1 MRRSPLEMPIWA
13 RDMLGQCAKLAP
25 MHSRKLCLRLTAV
38 ISAAALTVMPVPA
51 AAEDGKKHLLFLGG
65 SDFFA
70 HDSVSHGMFT
80 MAKIGE
86 RSGLF
91 DVRFRTD
98 LELVS
103 KQKLR
108 GNRKNLDYF
117 DAVMFYT
124 QGDLPISDEQKA
136 DLMRFVK
143 EDGKGILVVHSG
155 TDSFRE
161 TWPEYIEMVGG
172 AFINHPWHQEV
183 RVLVEDRRHP
193 VTRHFKGPFAI
204 TDEIYQVDRYDRSKL
219 RVLMSLDTASVDMAK
234 DGVKRTDGD
243 FALAW
248 VREFGKGRVFTC
260 LLGHRS
266 EVWDVP
272 DIQKMWLEA
281 FRWVVG
287 ITDGETASLPLR
299 TDDD

>member
-1 MRRSPLEMPIWA
+1 MKLSR
-13 RDMLGQCAKLAP
+13 LAP
-25 MHSRKLCLRLTAV
+25 
-38 ISAAALTVMPVPA
+38 IAALALTSLASLAPA
-51 AAEDGKKHLLFLGG
+51 QAQADEKKHLLVLGG
-65 SDFFA
+65 SSFFA
-70 HDSVSHGMFT
+70 HDAVSHAMFT
-80 MAKIGE
+80 MAQIGK

-98 LELVS
+98 MELVS

-124 QGDLPISDEQKA
+124 QGDIELSDAQKA

-143 EDGKGILVVHSG
+143 EDGKGILVAHSG
-155 TDSFRE
+155 VDSFRE
-161 TWPEYIEMVGG
+161 SWPEYIDMVGG

-183 RVLVEDRRHP
+183 RIRVEDGRHP
-193 VTRHFKGPFAI
+193 TTRHFPKEFSI
-204 TDEIYQVDRYDRSKL
+204 TDEIYQVDRYDRDKV
-219 RVLMSLDTASVDMAK
+219 RVLMSLDPDSVDLTAK
-234 DGVKRTDGD
+234 GVKRMDRD
-243 FALAW
+243 FAMAW

-260 LLGHRS
+260 VLGHRN
-266 EVWDVP
+266 EVWDDP
-272 DIQKMWLEA
+272 AMQKMWLEA

-287 ITDGETASLPLR
+287 ITDGETAALPLP

>member
-1 MRRSPLEMPIWA
+1 MR
-13 RDMLGQCAKLAP
+13 
-25 MHSRKLCLRLTAV
+25 LRNWIT
-38 ISAAALTVMPVPA
+38 AAALAGLLMATAAPA
-51 AAEDGKKHLLFLGG
+51 AAQDADEKKHLLVLGA

-70 HDSVSHGMFT
+70 HDSVSHAMFT

-86 RSGLF
+86 RTGLF

-98 LELVS
+98 MELMT

-124 QGDLPISDEQKA
+124 QGDLEVSEEQKA

-143 EDGKGILVVHSG
+143 EDGKAILAVHSG

-161 TWPEYIEMVGG
+161 SWPEYIDMVGG
-172 AFINHPWHQEV
+172 AFINHPWHQKIRV
-183 RVLVEDRRHP
+183 RVEDRTHP
-193 VTRHFKGPFAI
+193 ISRHFPAEFEI
-204 TDEIYQVDRYDRSKL
+204 TDEIYQVDRYERSKV
-219 RVLMSLDTASVDMAK
+219 RVLMAMDTSSVDMTK
-234 DGVKRTDGD
+234 KGVQRTDGD

-260 LLGHRS
+260 LLGHRP
-266 EVWDVP
+266 EVWDNP

-281 FRWVVG
+281 FRWAIG
-287 ITDGETASLPLR
+287 ITNGESASLPLP

>member
-1 MRRSPLEMPIWA
+1 MR
-13 RDMLGQCAKLAP
+13 
-25 MHSRKLCLRLTAV
+25 LRNWIT
-38 ISAAALTVMPVPA
+38 AAALAGLLMATAAPA
-51 AAEDGKKHLLFLGG
+51 AAQDADEKKHLLVLGA

-70 HDSVSHGMFT
+70 HDSVSHAMFT

-86 RSGLF
+86 RTGLF

-98 LELVS
+98 MELMT
-103 KQKLR
+103 KQKLK
-108 GNRKNLDYF
+108 GNRKNLDHF

-124 QGDLPISDEQKA
+124 QGDLEVSEEQKA

-143 EDGKGILVVHSG
+143 EDGKAILAVHSG

-161 TWPEYIEMVGG
+161 TWPEYIDMVGG
-172 AFINHPWHQEV
+172 AFINHPWHQKIRV
-183 RVLVEDRRHP
+183 RVEDRTHP
-193 VTRHFKGPFAI
+193 ISRHFPAEFEI
-204 TDEIYQVDRYDRSKL
+204 TDEIYQVDRYDRSKV
-219 RVLMSLDTASVDMAK
+219 RVLMAMDTSSVDMTK
-234 DGVKRTDGD
+234 KGVQRTDGD

-260 LLGHRS
+260 LLGHRP
-266 EVWDVP
+266 EVWDNP

-281 FRWVVG
+281 FRWAIG
-287 ITDGETASLPLR
+287 ITNGESASLPLP

>member
-1 MRRSPLEMPIWA
+1 MTLRSLIVA
-13 RDMLGQCAKLAP
+13 TALAG
-25 MHSRKLCLRLTAV
+25 LLLATA
-38 ISAAALTVMPVPA
+38 APA
-51 AAEDGKKHLLFLGG
+51 AAQAADEKKHLLMLGA

-70 HDSVSHGMFT
+70 HDSVSHAMFT

-86 RSGLF
+86 RTGLF

-98 LELVS
+98 MELMT
-103 KQKLR
+103 KQKLK

-124 QGDLPISDEQKA
+124 QGDLKVSEEQKA

-143 EDGKGILVVHSG
+143 EDGKAILVVHSG

-161 TWPEYIEMVGG
+161 TWPEYIDMVGG
-172 AFINHPWHQEV
+172 AFINHPWHEKIRV
-183 RVLVEDRRHP
+183 RVEDRTHP
-193 VTRHFKGPFAI
+193 ISRHFPAEFEI
-204 TDEIYQVDRYDRSKL
+204 TDEIYQVDRYDRSKV
-219 RVLMSLDTASVDMAK
+219 RVLMRMDTSSVDMTK
-234 DGVKRTDGD
+234 KGVQRTDGD

-260 LLGHRS
+260 LLGHRP
-266 EVWDVP
+266 EVWDNP
-272 DIQKMWLEA
+272 DIQKMWLEG
-281 FRWVVG
+281 FRWAIG
-287 ITDGETASLPLR
+287 ITNGESVSLPLP

>member
-1 MRRSPLEMPIWA
+1 MMTARRNCLLA
-13 RDMLGQCAKLAP
+13 ATVALGLGLGPGALAQSDEK
-25 MHSRKLCLRLTAV
+25 M
-38 ISAAALTVMPVPA
+38 
-51 AAEDGKKHLLFLGG
+51 HLLVLGG

-70 HDSVSHGMFT
+70 HDAVSHAMFT

-86 RSGLF
+86 RTGLF

-98 LELVS
+98 MELVT
-103 KQKLR
+103 KAKLR

-124 QGDLPISDEQKA
+124 QGDLEISEEQKA

-143 EDGKGILVVHSG
+143 EDGKGILVAHSG

-172 AFINHPWHQEV
+172 AFINHPWHQEIRV
-183 RVLVEDRRHP
+183 RVEDGSHP
-193 VTRHFKGPFAI
+193 ISRHFPRTFSV
-204 TDEIYQVDRYDRSKL
+204 TDEIYQLNRYSRDRV
-219 RVLMSLDTASVDMAK
+219 RVLLSLDPSSVDLTK
-234 DGVKRTDGD
+234 KGVQREDRD

-248 VREFGKGRVFTC
+248 VREFGKGRVFTTV
-260 LLGHRS
+260 LGHRS
-266 EVWDVP
+266 EVWDNP
-272 DIQKMWLEA
+272 AIQKMWLEG

-287 ITDGETASLPLR
+287 ITDGETVSLPLP

>member
-1 MRRSPLEMPIWA
+1 MVTARRTIL
-13 RDMLGQCAKLAP
+13 
-25 MHSRKLCLRLTAV
+25 V
-38 ISAAALTVMPVPA
+38 AAALVFGLGASSGVRAQSEEKM
-51 AAEDGKKHLLFLGG
+51 HLLVLGG

-70 HDSVSHGMFT
+70 HDAVSHAMFT

-98 LELVS
+98 MELVS
-103 KQKLR
+103 KAKLK

-124 QGDLPISDEQKA
+124 QGDLEIGEAQKA

-143 EDGKGILVVHSG
+143 EDGKGILVAHSG

-161 TWPEYIEMVGG
+161 TWPEFIEMVGG
-172 AFINHPWHQEV
+172 AFVNHPWHQEV
-183 RVLVEDRRHP
+183 RVRVEDGSHP
-193 VTRHFKGPFAI
+193 ISRHFPRTFAI
-204 TDEIYQVDRYDRSKL
+204 TDEIYQLNRYSRDKV
-219 RVLMSLDTASVDMAK
+219 RVLLSMDPSSVDLTK
-234 DGVKRTDGD
+234 KGVRREDRD

-248 VREFGKGRVFTC
+248 VKEFGKGRVFTC
-260 LLGHRS
+260 VLGHRN
-266 EVWDVP
+266 EVWDDP
-272 DIQKMWLEA
+272 GIQKMWLEG
-281 FRWVVG
+281 FRWAVG
-287 ITDGETASLPLR
+287 ITDGETAALPLP

>member
-1 MRRSPLEMPIWA
+1 MRLRTLITA
-13 RDMLGQCAKLAP
+13 TALAGLLL
-25 MHSRKLCLRLTAV
+25 STAP
-38 ISAAALTVMPVPA
+38 SAAAQDA
-51 AAEDGKKHLLFLGG
+51 DEKKHLLVLGG

-70 HDSVSHGMFT
+70 HDSVSHAMFT

-86 RSGLF
+86 RTGLF

-98 LELVS
+98 MELMT
-103 KQKLR
+103 KQKLK

-124 QGDLPISDEQKA
+124 QGDLDVSEEQKA

-143 EDGKGILVVHSG
+143 EDGKAILAVHSG

-161 TWPEYIEMVGG
+161 TWPEYIDMVGG
-172 AFINHPWHQEV
+172 AFINHPWHQKIRV
-183 RVLVEDRRHP
+183 RVEDRAHP
-193 VTRHFKGPFAI
+193 ISRHFPAEFEI
-204 TDEIYQVDRYDRSKL
+204 TDEIYQVDRYDRSKV
-219 RVLMSLDTASVDMAK
+219 RVLMAMDTSSVDMTK
-234 DGVKRTDGD
+234 KGVQRTDGD

-248 VREFGKGRVFTC
+248 VRKFGKGRVFTC
-260 LLGHRS
+260 LLGHRP
-266 EVWDVP
+266 EVWDNP

-281 FRWVVG
+281 FRWAVG
-287 ITDGETASLPLR
+287 ITNGESASLPLP

>member
-1 MRRSPLEMPIWA
+1 MNTCSTRYWLI
-13 RDMLGQCAKLAP
+13 
-25 MHSRKLCLRLTAV
+25 
-38 ISAAALTVMPVPA
+38 AALVSALLAAVPLPA
-51 AAEDGKKHLLFLGG
+51 SGEDGKKHLLFLGG

-70 HDSVSHGMFT
+70 HDSVSRAMFT

-86 RSGLF
+86 KSNLF

-98 LELVS
+98 MELVS

-124 QGDLPISDEQKA
+124 QGDLEISAQQKA
-136 DLMRFVK
+136 DLMAFVK
-143 EDGKGILVVHSG
+143 EDGKGILAVHSG

-183 RVLVEDRRHP
+183 RVMVEDRGHP
-193 VTRHFKGPFAI
+193 VTRHFRGPFTV

-219 RVLMSLDTASVDMAK
+219 RVLMRLDTASVDLTK

-260 LLGHRS
+260 LLGHRG
-266 EVWDVP
+266 EVWDRP

-281 FRWVVG
+281 FRWVIG
-287 ITDGETASLPLR
+287 ITDGESASLPLP

>member
-1 MRRSPLEMPIWA
+1 MR
-13 RDMLGQCAKLAP
+13 
-25 MHSRKLCLRLTAV
+25 LRNWIT
-38 ISAAALTVMPVPA
+38 AAALAGLLMATAAPA
-51 AAEDGKKHLLFLGG
+51 AAQDADEKKHLLVLGA

-70 HDSVSHGMFT
+70 HDSVSHAMFT

-86 RSGLF
+86 RTGLF

-98 LELVS
+98 MELMT
-103 KQKLR
+103 KQKLK

-124 QGDLPISDEQKA
+124 QGDLEVSEEQKA

-143 EDGKGILVVHSG
+143 EDGKAILAVHSG

-161 TWPEYIEMVGG
+161 SWPEYVDMVGG
-172 AFINHPWHQEV
+172 AFINHPWHQKIRV
-183 RVLVEDRRHP
+183 RVEDRTHP
-193 VTRHFKGPFAI
+193 ISRHFPAEFEI
-204 TDEIYQVDRYDRSKL
+204 TDEIYQVDRYDRSKV
-219 RVLMSLDTASVDMAK
+219 RVLMAMDTSSVDMTK
-234 DGVKRTDGD
+234 KGVQRTDGD

-260 LLGHRS
+260 LLGHRP
-266 EVWDVP
+266 EVWDNP

-281 FRWVVG
+281 FRWAIG
-287 ITDGETASLPLR
+287 ITNGESASLPLP

>member
-1 MRRSPLEMPIWA
+1 MTSARHLRSVAL
-13 RDMLGQCAKLAP
+13 L
-25 MHSRKLCLRLTAV
+25 
-38 ISAAALTVMPVPA
+38 AAALALTAAPVLRA
-51 AAEDGKKHLLFLGG
+51 QSDDRKHLLFLGG

-70 HDSVSHGMFT
+70 HDAVSHAMFT

-86 RSGLF
+86 RTGLF

-98 LELVS
+98 MELVS
-103 KQKLR
+103 KGKLG

-124 QGDLPISDEQKA
+124 QGDLEITDEQKA

-143 EDGKGILVVHSG
+143 EDGKAVLVAHSG

-161 TWPEYIEMVGG
+161 TWPEYIDMVGG
-172 AFINHPWHQEV
+172 AFVNHPWHQKIRV
-183 RVLVEDRRHP
+183 RVDDRDHP
-193 VTRHFKGPFAI
+193 VTKHLPPSFEV
-204 TDEIYQVDRYDRSKL
+204 TDEIYQLNRYSRDKV
-219 RVLMSLDTASVDMAK
+219 RVLMSMDATSVDLTK
-234 DGVKRTDGD
+234 KGVQRTDGD

-260 LLGHRS
+260 VLGHRN
-266 EVWDVP
+266 EVWDMP
-272 DIQKMWLEA
+272 GMQRMWLEA
-281 FRWVVG
+281 FRWAVG
-287 ITDGETASLPLR
+287 ITDGETAALPLP

>member
-1 MRRSPLEMPIWA
+1 MTLRKWITA
-13 RDMLGQCAKLAP
+13 TALAGVLL
-25 MHSRKLCLRLTAV
+25 STGASV
-38 ISAAALTVMPVPA
+38 SAQDA
-51 AAEDGKKHLLFLGG
+51 DDRKHLLVLGG
-65 SDFFA
+65 SDVFA
-70 HDSVSHGMFT
+70 HDSVSHAMFT

-86 RSGLF
+86 RTGLF

-98 LELVS
+98 MELMT

-124 QGDLPISDEQKA
+124 QGDLKVSEEQKA

-143 EDGKGILVVHSG
+143 EDGKAILAVHSG

-161 TWPEYIEMVGG
+161 TWPEYIDMVGG
-172 AFINHPWHQEV
+172 AFINHPWHQKIRV
-183 RVLVEDRRHP
+183 RVEDRTHP
-193 VTRHFKGPFAI
+193 ISRHFPAEFEI
-204 TDEIYQVDRYDRSKL
+204 TDEIYQVDRYDRSKV
-219 RVLMSLDTASVDMAK
+219 RVLMGMDTSSVDMTK
-234 DGVKRTDGD
+234 KGVQRTDGD

-260 LLGHRS
+260 LLGHRP
-266 EVWDVP
+266 EVWDNP

-281 FRWVVG
+281 FRWAVG
-287 ITDGETASLPLR
+287 ITNGESASLPLP